1 MLTVRFVVDLKARGA
16 RCCAVA
22 RGQACCPTVLALLLP
37 RRWPALR
44 ACSLADKDAY
54 IFVYY
59 GISPNLV
66 GGKGGE
72 PLGLGLTPHAG
83 KLSYSIKLKFTP
95 SSLVGCGVKLPPP
108 TAAPLAS
115 GVHEGGLKPPTPP
128 VPEPLVPASYEP
140 DPA

>member
-1 MLTVRFVVDLKARGA
+1 MLTFRFVVDLKARGA

-22 RGQACCPTVLALLLP
+22 HGQACCPTVLALLLP

-54 IFVYY
+54 VFVYY

-95 SSLVGCGVKLPPP
+95 
-108 TAAPLAS
+108 PL
-115 GVHEGGLKPPTPP
+115 
-128 VPEPLVPASYEP
+128 PLVVYPTGFASY
-140 DPA
+140 ATQWVCNITAQWA

>member
-1 MLTVRFVVDLKARGA
+1 MHMVSCLLSVVLKSPAHLFLVSDVAQKPMLTVRFVVDLKARGA

-66 GGKGGE
+66 GGKGGGA
-72 PLGLGLTPHAG
+72 LGSG
-83 KLSYSIKLKFTP
+83 FD
-95 SSLVGCGVKLPPP
+95 P
-108 TAAPLAS
+108 TCW
-115 GVHEGGLKPPTPP
+115 
-128 VPEPLVPASYEP
+128 
-140 DPA
+140 